1 MCTDRPWTLFVDNIT
16 SKEAQIMNN
25 EIPTPEETPSAGTDI
40 TDNDKLLAALS
51 YPVPIVAI
59 VILLS
64 EANKVRPFQKYH
76 AVQALVLWV
85 VLTAVGIVL
94 SIITL
99 GVGTLCF
106 PVLWLVTLWPAY
118 ESYQGKYMQMPVIT
132 DFIRNQGWV

>member
-1 MCTDRPWTLFVDNIT
+1 
-16 SKEAQIMNN
+16 MNN
-25 EIPTPEETPSAGTDI
+25 EIPTPEETPPAGNSV

-59 VILLS
+59 VILFS

-76 AVQALVLWV
+76 AVQALALWV
-85 VLTAVGIVL
+85 VLTVVGIVL
-94 SIITL
+94 SIVTL